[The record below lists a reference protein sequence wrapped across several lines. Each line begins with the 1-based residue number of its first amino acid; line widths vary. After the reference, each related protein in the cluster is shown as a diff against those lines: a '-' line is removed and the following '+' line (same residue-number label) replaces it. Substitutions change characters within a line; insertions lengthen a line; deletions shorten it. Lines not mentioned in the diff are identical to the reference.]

1 MIWPGFGAAD
11 CSVNEHLEWAHF
23 LFFEKEKEQSLFLF
37 QDVCRSFRGIRTWGP
52 EEDCL
57 ISPR

>member
-1 MIWPGFGAAD
+1 M
-11 CSVNEHLEWAHF
+11 NEDLEWDGRIF

-37 QDVCRSFRGIRTWGP
+37 LDVCRSFRGIRTSGP

-57 ISPR
+57 ISPL